1 MRNLTNNGTHDYLTD
16 SPMHAITGTSN
27 PLLVSKIVDQLDAT
41 SPTLHKFAH
50 PVVKRFSDGEIF
62 VELTDSVRGAP
73 VVIVQSTSYPANDTL
88 MELLLLVDAARR
100 ASADRIIACIPYF
113 GYARQDRRPGFQRMP
128 ITARLVADMLETAG
142 VDQVVTMDLHAAQ
155 IQGFFHIP
163 VDNITAM
170 PLFAADVAA
179 TFDDQEIVVVSPDVG
194 GVARARMLAK
204 LLGDAPLTIID
215 KRRPSP
221 NQSEIMNIIG
231 DVRGKT
237 CIMVDDM
244 IDTAGT
250 ITLAANALKK
260 LGATEIYASCTH
272 GVLSGPALE
281 RIENSSI
288 TKLVVTDTIELP
300 DSIRNSEKITEISIS
315 ALIADAIVRIHENR
329 PLSPLFAMRVKS
341 EDIV

>member
-250 ITLAANALKK
+250 ICKGADALKRA
-260 LGATEIYASCTH
+260 GAKTVVAYATH
-272 GVLSGPALE
+272 GVLSGDAHINIMASL
-281 RIENSSI
+281 IDAI
-288 TKLVVTDTIELP
+288 IVTDTIHHV
-300 DSIRNSEKITEISIS
+300 STSGK
-315 ALIADAIVRIHENR
+315 VRT
-329 PLSPLFAMRVKS
+329 LSTAQLFAETIIRAVDGQSITALMTQ
-341 EDIV
+341 